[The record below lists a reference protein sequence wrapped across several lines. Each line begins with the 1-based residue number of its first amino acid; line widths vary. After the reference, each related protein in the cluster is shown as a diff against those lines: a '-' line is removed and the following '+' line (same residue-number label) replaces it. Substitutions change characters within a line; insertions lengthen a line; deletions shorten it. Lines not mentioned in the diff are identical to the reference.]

1 MAFELKSIAK
11 ESVPRALEK
20 AERYRL
26 LNEPFLAESICLD
39 VLAVDPGN
47 AEVLVVYI
55 LALTDQF
62 QTGGHANAARAKEA
76 IAKLPNEYDRL
87 YYAGLVCERRGH
99 AYATSTSFGSNE
111 AAWEFLVEAIELY
124 DKAHEVQHAASNDDT
139 TLRRNTCVRLIE
151 SHRLTEPSRE
161 RPTYSSE

>member
-1 MAFELKSIAK
+1 MGFELKSIAK

-39 VLAVDPGN
+39 VLAVEPDN
-47 AEVLVVYI
+47 VEVLVVYI
-55 LALTDQF
+55 LSLTDQF
-62 QTGGHANAARAKEA
+62 QIGGHANAARAKAA

-87 YYAGLVCERRGH
+87 YYSGLVCERRGH
-99 AYATSTSFGSNE
+99 AYASSTSLGSNE
-111 AAWEFLVEAIELY
+111 AAWEFLVEAMELY
-124 DKAHEVQHAASNDDT
+124 EKASAVQHAASNDDA
-139 TLRRNTCVRLIE
+139 TLRWNTCVRLIE

-161 RPTYSSE
+161 RPTYTSE

>member
-1 MAFELKSIAK
+1 MGFELKSIAK

-47 AEVLVVYI
+47 VQVLVVYI

-76 IAKLPNEYDRL
+76 IAKLPSEYDRL
-87 YYAGLVCERRGH
+87 YYAGLVAERRGH
-99 AYATSTSFGSNE
+99 AYATSASFGSNE
-111 AAWEFLVEAIELY
+111 AAWEFLVEAMELY
-124 DKAHEVQHAASNDDT
+124 DQASAVPHAASNDDT

-161 RPTYSSE
+161 RQTYSSE